1 MIPYM
6 PRAAPTVVLDLV
18 LVPRSSIDLG
28 EVVMSMQRFFKRVRI
43 DLRSVMISQVP
54 IRFLGL

>member
-1 MIPYM
+1 M

-18 LVPRSSIDLG
+18 LVPRSSIDPG
-28 EVVMSMQRFFKRVRI
+28 EAVMSMQRFFKRVRI